1 MAKEKVGVVGAGL
14 MGAEIA
20 LVFALA
26 GHEVLLSDTGEAQLS
41 AALERL
47 NRTLDRG
54 VQRGWYKDAEKPLA
68 LARITTTVSLDPF
81 ARCDFVTEAVFEDEQ
96 VRPRSIAN
104 STRYAHRTASSPAT
118 PRRSRSRPSPPM

>member
-1 MAKEKVGVVGAGL
+1 MKNGKEEIGVVGAGL

-54 VQRGWYKDAEKPLA
+54 VQLGWYKDEEKPLA
-68 LARITTTVSLDPF
+68 LSRITTSVSLDPF
-81 ARCDFVTEAVFEDEQ
+81 AGCDFVTEAVFEDEQ
-96 VRPRSIAN
+96 VKAETYGKLDALCAP
-104 STRYAHRTASSPAT
+104 H
-118 PRRSRSRPSPPM
+118 